1 MKLSNISRSISN
13 KIIRNI
19 CHKIYETPSALLRGG
34 GAQSS
39 AFDDI
44 WGWWRADTYTGA
56 NPTIALTDLSGNSRT
71 MTQQAGTL
79 TPGTAANGQ
88 ARMVG
93 NAAAYLTSSATLN
106 SWPVTIVSYGQRTDG
121 TSQGFFGHT
130 GASGFNT
137 LWTGYE
143 SLNRQFILN
152 TNGAENTNTA
162 TDGVWVARIGWG
174 SRHAIINGISQSG
187 NTLAQIAR
195 SSAIAT
201 TLGTQYRGLNY
212 AFQETM
218 VWDRVLSLAELDEVY
233 TYLNTRYGASI
244 PLQSS
249 YTPAPTIIIIGDSN
263 AAGRGDR
270 GASDV
275 NIPAEYLGAISGAN
289 VWANTGGSN
298 STGNAFES
306 LSNTV
311 AKTGFVG
318 NHMFSDNTTRPSG
331 YVGCESALC
340 KEYLDSHGGDVWL
353 NKHGVGGSYLD
364 YVAAQTFWHHSK
376 GGLAQINGLR
386 GIGIV
391 GNEWWRSVAIHNATG
406 RRPDIKGIIVF
417 LGGNDASDVSG
428 VASAAFQDNLT
439 DFYPALRTELGFP
452 SAKILQARWHSG
464 SVEPFTSVIRSAT
477 NSVVAATANCQ
488 LIDMDGYE
496 LRGGVD
502 TGHYSIN
509 GQIELGQDLAAML

>member
-1 MKLSNISRSISN
+1 MSCQPSLSKSVFPSVHPASRV
-13 KIIRNI
+13 
-19 CHKIYETPSALLRGG
+19 PAALLG
-34 GAQSS
+34 GAAPSS
-39 AFDDI
+39 AFDDV
-44 WGWWRADTYTGA
+44 WGWWRADTYTSTS
-56 NPTIALTDLSGNSRT
+56 PTIALTDLSGNSRT

-79 TPGTAANGQ
+79 TPGTANGQ
-88 ARMVG
+88 ANLTG
-93 NAAAYLTSSATLN
+93 TSSTWLSSAATLQ
-106 SWPVTIVSYGQRTDG
+106 SWPITIVAFGSRTSGTRQGQ
-121 TSQGFFGHT
+121 FGHI
-130 GASGFNT
+130 GATGFNT
-137 LWTGYE
+137 LWAGYD
-143 SLNRQFILN
+143 SASNDHYILN
-152 TNGAENTNTA
+152 TNATANNNTA
-162 TDGVWVARIGWG
+162 TNGVWVSRIGWG
-174 SRHAIINGISQSG
+174 SRHAIINGVSQSS
-187 NTLAQIAR
+187 NTLASIAQ

-212 AFQETM
+212 GFQETM
-218 VWDRVLSLAELDEVY
+218 VWDRVLSLSELDEVY
-233 TYLNTRYGASI
+233 TYLNARYGTTI

-249 YTPAPTIIIIGDSN
+249 YTPAPTIVIIGDSN

-289 VWANTGGSN
+289 VWADTSGGN
-298 STGNAFES
+298 LTGNAFET
-306 LSNTV
+306 LSNTI

-318 NHMFSDNTTRPSG
+318 NHMLSDNITRPAN

-340 KEYLDSHGGDVWL
+340 KEYLDSHGGVVWL

-376 GGLAQINGLR
+376 GGLTHSNGLR

-391 GNEWWRSVAIHNATG
+391 GNNWWRSVAIHNAAG

-417 LGGNDASDVSG
+417 VGGNDASDVSG

-439 DFYPALRTELGFP
+439 EFYPALRAELGFP
-452 SAKILQARWHSG
+452 AAKILQARWHSG
-464 SVEPFTSVIRSAT
+464 SVEPFTSVIRSAS
-477 NSVVAATANCQ
+477 NSVVATTDNCQ

-496 LRGGVD
+496 LRGGGD